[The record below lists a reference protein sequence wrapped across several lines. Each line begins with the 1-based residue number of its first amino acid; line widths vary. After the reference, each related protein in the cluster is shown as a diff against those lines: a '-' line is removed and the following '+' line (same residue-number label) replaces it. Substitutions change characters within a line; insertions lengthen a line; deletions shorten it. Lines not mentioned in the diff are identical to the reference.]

1 MIVVNVVVVVV
12 VLKQVDYYILV
23 TDRVLWLHLG

>member
-1 MIVVNVVVVVV
+1 MMVVNVVVVVV

-23 TDRVLWLHLG
+23 TDRVLWLHLE